1 MAVGLRR
8 HPLRGRF
15 TTTLSAGRGSRQPR
29 DTIDARVRLAVA
41 AGRLESF
48 RGGNRMDDIR
58 IDSPEELKEGLRNSE
73 GPVDNLKLEALIG
86 IYRELQRIADALEKK
101 GA

>member
-1 MAVGLRR
+1 
-8 HPLRGRF
+8 
-15 TTTLSAGRGSRQPR
+15 
-29 DTIDARVRLAVA
+29 
-41 AGRLESF
+41 
-48 RGGNRMDDIR
+48 MDDIR